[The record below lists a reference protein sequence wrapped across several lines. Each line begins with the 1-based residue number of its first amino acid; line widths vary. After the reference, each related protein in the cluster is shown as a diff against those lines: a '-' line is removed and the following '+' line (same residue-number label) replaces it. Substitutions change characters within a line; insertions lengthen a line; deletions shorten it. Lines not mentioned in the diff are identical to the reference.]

1 MDSWCKLLALHFTF
15 SIINILS
22 TNLVSQSHSTILDY
36 TQFVSAIVTFAQC
49 YPRLAAHVRP
59 PASSHRPLASD
70 WGPMRL
76 SVLCSLYMNIWLVLV
91 FVYTTQKSKSLDY
104 PSQDRLPNWQSGA
117 PQPLPL
123 HRMHACTPRTVA
135 AVLTQLLGHIRPF
148 TGGVLFIFWVRIV
161 LGN

>member
-1 MDSWCKLLALHFTF
+1 MQMISTSFHHFNHQYSFHKSCVTI
-15 SIINILS
+15 SLNNTRLYTVRISNRYLCSMLS
-22 TNLVSQSHSTILDY
+22 M
-36 TQFVSAIVTFAQC
+36 AGGA
-49 YPRLAAHVRP
+49 R
-59 PASSHRPLASD
+59 PASGHRPLASD